1 MSPFRLLLVIV
12 LTVVVTVLVYTFIQ
26 VAFSIVNSTWVALYG
41 RNFTWS
47 DLPQPLGPVMRDLW
61 NVVAPNFF
69 LICFVLALIIEF
81 IVMFRYTQEG
91 YQYPVY
97 G

>member
-1 MSPFRLLLVIV
+1 MSPFRLLITIV
-12 LTVVVTVLVYTFIQ
+12 LAVVVTVLVYTFIQ
-26 VAFSIVNSTWVALYG
+26 VAFSIVNATWNTLYG

-69 LICFVLALIIEF
+69 LICFVLALIVEF
-81 IVMFRYTQEG
+81 IVMYSYTQEG